1 MAGKHLDKNNLGYLG
16 IDFQYKLAK
25 IFVEDSKFFEDVG
38 PIVDQNAFNDSL
50 LRTFIGTLKDYY
62 SRESVIP
69 SYEMLNVILREK
81 AKTNNELEEADEL
94 IKKLKFETSLEGYIF
109 VKDVALKFF
118 KQQNLIRVA
127 NKILDIAG
135 KGDIDRYE
143 ECQKLLD
150 DAAMAGQEDDFGY
163 DIYQLQDKALAND
176 YTVSIPTG
184 IDMLDETLG
193 GGLDKGKLGLL
204 IAPAGFGKTSFTTAI
219 DSYAA
224 THKCDMNN
232 HMGYKV
238 LQIYFEDDDVDI
250 TRKHY
255 SRITQTEARF
265 MKRLDKPERDEI
277 TELLNNHPDK
287 ELLRQNLRL
296 KHFKTG
302 TKSASDI
309 EKLGSIMKLY
319 RRLGCTESDVY
330 FAAAEHAH
338 KLQPT
343 SESAA
348 GCAQM
353 CIKKG
358 DLNGALEYYKQ
369 ALSMVTNDEDKADY
383 LYRVANVYVLL
394 KNYQQGVAY
403 AQQSLDL
410 NPEDG
415 RCYLLMGICYAS
427 AKIYDDPI
435 LARSVFW
442 VACDMFAKAKQVDAS
457 CSSDANKLIA
467 TYRQYFPSKE
477 DVFFHRDLNE
487 GSPYRVGGW
496 VNRTTT
502 CRSKA
507 E

>member
-1 MAGKHLDKNNLGYLG
+1 M
-16 IDFQYKLAK
+16 
-25 IFVEDSKFFEDVG
+25 
-38 PIVDQNAFNDSL
+38 
-50 LRTFIGTLKDYY
+50 
-62 SRESVIP
+62 
-69 SYEMLNVILREK
+69 
-81 AKTNNELEEADEL
+81 
-94 IKKLKFETSLEGYIF
+94 KK
-109 VKDVALKFF
+109 V
-118 KQQNLIRVA
+118 
-127 NKILDIAG
+127 
-135 KGDIDRYE
+135 
-143 ECQKLLD
+143 
-150 DAAMAGQEDDFGY
+150 
-163 DIYQLQDKALAND
+163 
-176 YTVSIPTG
+176 
-184 IDMLDETLG
+184 
-193 GGLDKGKLGLL
+193 LL
-204 IAPAGFGKTSFTTAI
+204 IALCFAIPMAGFAQKKKKKGAEPEVVAPVVETLSDEECMVNLSLFHESVKNKQYDEAYGFWLPVYQSRPDLNKAIYTDGTEILGHRYQQATDENVRKALRDSIMQLHDDRIKYFDEARYPDAYVLGVKAMDYLTYFQEDELALPAYGWMKESVTALGAKAQITVLRKFVELSYNIYKSNTEQYGDQFLADYQLASAALEQIVAAGGKNAEPASHQKAYI
-219 DSYAA
+219 DRLYAA
-224 THKCDMNN
+224 SGAADCGQMDQM
-232 HMGYKV
+232 YASV
-238 LQIYFEDDDVDI
+238 VAE
-250 TRKHY
+250 
-255 SRITQTEARF
+255 
-265 MKRLDKPERDEI
+265 
-277 TELLNNHPDK
+277 
-287 ELLRQNLRL
+287 
-296 KHFKTG
+296 
-302 TKSASDI
+302 SANDI

-394 KNYQQGVAY
+394 KNYQQGAAY
-403 AQQSLDL
+403 AQQSLDV

-457 CSSDANKLIA
+457 CASDANKLIA

-477 DVFFHRDLNE
+477 DVFFHKELND
-487 GSPYRVGGW
+487 GQPFRVGGW
-496 VNRTTT
+496 IGKTTT